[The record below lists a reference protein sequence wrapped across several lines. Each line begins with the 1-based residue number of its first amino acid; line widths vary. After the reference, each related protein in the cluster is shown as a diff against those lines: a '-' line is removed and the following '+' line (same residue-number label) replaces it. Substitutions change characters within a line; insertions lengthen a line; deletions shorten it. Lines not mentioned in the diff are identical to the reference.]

1 MHKDWRR
8 RLKRKILED
17 IRISEIRIVNP
28 RTRSK
33 LRFQGIV
40 NSISKIGLKRPI
52 TVTRRELAEDGT
64 RFDLVCGQGRIEALL
79 ALGESTI
86 PAAVVEVSREDQFLM
101 SLIENIAR
109 RPPSNKDLVQEVKNL
124 KGRGYS
130 VPEISTK
137 LGNDA
142 DYIAAIVHLIE
153 HDGAS
158 LVEAVEAKRL
168 PLSIALLIASA
179 DDPAIQSALSQAYE
193 SGELRGSRF
202 KEAKR
207 IIARFGAKRSGA
219 EPQAARVRLS
229 GEELVRE
236 YQRRTREQQVLVKRA
251 ALVRER
257 LVLLRSAMRTLLGDE
272 HFVTLLRAEQLQEV
286 PELLVGENV

>member
-1 MHKDWRR
+1 
-8 RLKRKILED
+8 LKRKTLED
-17 IRISEIRIVNP
+17 IPISEIRIVNP

-33 LRFQGIV
+33 VRFQSMV
-40 NSISKIGLKRPI
+40 NSIAKVGLKKPI

-64 RFDLVCGQGRIEALL
+64 RYDLVCGQGRIEALL
-79 ALGESTI
+79 ELGESI
-86 PAAVVEVSREDQFLM
+86 VPAAVIEVSREDQFLM

-124 KGRGYS
+124 KGRGYGI
-130 VPEISTK
+130 PEIAAK
-137 LGNDA
+137 LGNDV
-142 DYIAAIVHLIE
+142 DYISAIVHLIE

-158 LVEAVEAKRL
+158 LVTAVEAHRI

-193 SGELRGSRF
+193 SGQLRGARF

-207 IIARFGAKRSGA
+207 IIARFSAKRNGT
-219 EPQAARVRLS
+219 EPVASKAVLS
-229 GEELVRE
+229 GEELVKE

-251 ALVRER
+251 ALVKER
-257 LVLLRSAMRTLLGDE
+257 LVILKSAMRTLLEDD

-286 PELLVGENV
+286 PAQLVDVRV